1 MDSPSAAHQDSTM
14 GKMPNQ
20 MVSSGTRMKVGV
32 AMEATMYD
40 HTPEQKRICTPPTL
54 PPWAAIPICTPADDA
69 ANRNAA
75 HGVPWARILNK
86 TYSGVVVD
94 KLAPQCAPS

>member
-1 MDSPSAAHQDSTM
+1 M

-40 HTPEQKRICTPPTL
+40 HTPEQNRICARHGTNKN
-54 PPWAAIPICTPADDA
+54 IRSDKDA
-69 ANRNAA
+69 EEAEEDLRATW
-75 HGVPWARILNK
+75 HQHRKSL
-86 TYSGVVVD
+86 
-94 KLAPQCAPS
+94 